1 MTREWAAALQRGDVE
16 ALRRLL
22 DEGEDVNVLDRY
34 GQTSLMKA
42 ASAGRVDVVRL
53 LIDRGA
59 DLNRAAKY
67 HLTALMLAVI
77 AGHESS
83 VAALIAAGADLTLTG
98 SGAPGFAGMT
108 ARDLAD
114 AAGRAAIVRLFAH

>member
-1 MTREWAAALQRGDVE
+1 MTGDWESALQRGDVE
-16 ALRRLL
+16 VMRQLL
-22 DEGEDVNVLDRY
+22 DEGADVNALDRH
-34 GQTSLMKA
+34 GQTSLMIA
-42 ASAGRVDVVRL
+42 ARDGRVDIVRL

-59 DLNRAAKY
+59 DMNRTAKY

-77 AGHESS
+77 AGHEPV
-83 VAALIAAGADLTLTG
+83 VAALIAAGADLTQTG

-114 AAGRAAIVRLFAH
+114 AAGRPAIASLFPR

>member
-1 MTREWAAALQRGDVE
+1 MTREWEAALQRGDVE

-22 DEGEDVNVLDRY
+22 DKGEDVNLLDRY

-42 ASAGRVDVVRL
+42 ASAGRVDVVQL

-59 DLNRAAKY
+59 DVNRTAKY

-77 AGHESS
+77 AGHESI
-83 VAALIAAGADLTLTG
+83 VAALIAAGADLTITG

-108 ARDLAD
+108 ARDLAE
-114 AAGRAAIVRLFAH
+114 AAGRAAIVGLFPR

>member
-1 MTREWAAALQRGDVE
+1 
-16 ALRRLL
+16 
-22 DEGEDVNVLDRY
+22 
-34 GQTSLMKA
+34 
-42 ASAGRVDVVRL
+42 VRL